1 LQEVEAV
8 ADHVIL
14 VHEGRVIFDG
24 TPQEMAAGRTLEQAF
39 YELTG
44 NLPAAA
50 KTTAAKTTAA
60 PPPDSTGT
68 GVSAAE
74 AVTQAAFPKS
84 TGVSA
89 AEAVTQAAFPKS
101 TGVSAAEAETRAA
114 FPKPEAKT
122 SAPADGATNDL
133 RDAGGAE

>member
-1 LQEVEAV
+1 
-8 ADHVIL
+8 VIL

-89 AEAVTQAAFPKS
+89 AEA
-101 TGVSAAEAETRAA
+101 ETRAA